1 MKNLLIT
8 TDLSENSRAAVKFAL
23 QLADQGGYKLVFLH
37 VTEIL
42 KPVRWTEEFYKDFE
56 QKELAGLERDL
67 KAFVM
72 EISAAT
78 GSTIID
84 PTYVVHNSSSVI
96 ANVVHYAEQ
105 HEISY
110 ICMSRKGGGN
120 SLRLFGSITA
130 SLLEKSSIPVIAV
143 PEDYQTSA
151 VHQICY
157 AADLEN
163 LEQELQDVSRL
174 AGTLNAKVSLLHF
187 SSPVDGADAEKRVA
201 DANAAIAGTPLE
213 VHVEQLDFEVALA
226 DRISQSVETLKP
238 DMLVMFTRQN
248 RSFFERIFLSS
259 ISAEFAAGTKVPLL
273 VFRKKQ

>member
-1 MKNLLIT
+1 MKNVLVT
-8 TDLSENSRAAVKFAL
+8 TDLSENSRAAVRFAL
-23 QLADQGGYKLVFLH
+23 QLAEQGGYKLVFLH

-42 KPVRWTEEFYKDFE
+42 KPVRWTEEFYRDFE

-72 EISAAT
+72 EISGTT

-84 PTYVVHNSSSVI
+84 PKYVVHNSSSII

-105 HEISY
+105 HQVPY

-120 SLRLFGSITA
+120 SLKLFGSITA
-130 SLLEKSSIPVIAV
+130 TLLEKSSIPVIAV
-143 PEDYQTSA
+143 PEDYQLSA
-151 VHQICY
+151 LNQICY
-157 AADLEN
+157 AADLAN
-163 LEQELQDVSRL
+163 LEEELQDVSML
-174 AGTLNAKVSLLHF
+174 ADTLKANLSLLHF
-187 SSPVDGADAEKRVA
+187 SSPIDGANAEKRIA
-201 DANAAIAGTPLE
+201 DANVAIGGTSLDVHLE
-213 VHVEQLDFEVALA
+213 SLDFDVALS
-226 DRISQSVETLKP
+226 DRIARSVEILKP

-259 ISAEFAAGTKVPLL
+259 ISAEFAASTKVPLM